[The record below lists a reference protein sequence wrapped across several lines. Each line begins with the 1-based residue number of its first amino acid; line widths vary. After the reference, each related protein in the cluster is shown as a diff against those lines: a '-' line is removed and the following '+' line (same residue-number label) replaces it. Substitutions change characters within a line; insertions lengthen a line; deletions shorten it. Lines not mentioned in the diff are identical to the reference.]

1 MVSAQTKLQ
10 VCAAAHY
17 SLVGVVSAAV
27 RRRQGGRAL
36 LGVPGGQA
44 VLGGAADGDGV
55 DAVGV
60 AVAVAVVALAPA
72 VT

>member
-1 MVSAQTKLQ
+1 M
-10 VCAAAHY
+10 CAAAHY
-17 SLVGVVSAAV
+17 SLVGVVPAAV
-27 RRRQGGRAL
+27 GRRQGGGAL
-36 LGVPGGQA
+36 LGVPWGQA

-55 DAVGV
+55 DAVRV